1 METVIAITPSHCL
14 DPQIAI
20 AACKAGATGVLDLGC
35 NADGAVVIG
44 AINVLRKSAGDRG
57 TWGVRWDAA
66 TSPYRSLD
74 DLSKFTQGGLPLLV
88 LAGVKPREAADVLK
102 SAKGLA
108 QRIIL
113 EVHDLDS
120 ALLAEAEGFDGL
132 IVKGHEAGGWVGS
145 ATSFILLQEL
155 SGKLQIPYW
164 IQGGVNMRSAAA
176 AVLSGARGV
185 VLAEQLWLTEEG
197 PSASA
202 DQRRLWSQFDGS
214 ETIVAGRGSELF
226 RLSGRHGRGKLRE
239 IEVAVAK
246 GDDLRDMLRRLLAD
260 RDDALIALGQDIAFA
275 ASLGRRYGTTGR
287 VITALRDG
295 IEPALAEARA
305 QNPLRPDSAL
315 AKLHGA
321 RFPIAQG
328 PMTRVSDVAPFAD
341 AVSRA
346 GGLPFL
352 ALAVMRG
359 PEVRSLLT
367 KTKELMGARP
377 WGVGIL
383 GFMPLD
389 LRQEQMEAIR
399 EVKPPFAIV
408 AGGRP
413 SQAKELEA
421 LGVSTYLHVPSPG
434 LLQGFIKEGARKFI
448 FEGSECGGHTGPRTS
463 FVLWESAID
472 TLLSAKIDD
481 PETMQILFAGGVHD
495 GLSAAIVSVLAAPLA
510 AKGMKVGVLMGT
522 AYLFTEEA
530 VRTGAIVKEFQ
541 NQAIDCRETALLQS
555 GVGSFTRCAN
565 TSFCAEFDKARSDL
579 ILQGKSEEEILM
591 ALEMLNIGRLRI
603 ASKGVTRNENPAAKE
618 NNEKFVSLDADAQ
631 RREGM
636 YMMGEV
642 ARLRD
647 SRLSMAELHQAVS
660 SGAQAAFARADKR
673 SSVNRREPR
682 EEIAVVGMACLLPG
696 AKDVRSYWRNIMLAV
711 DSVREVTEDR
721 WRPEDFYEPK
731 RGVPDKVYSK
741 WGGFLDDVIFEP
753 TRYGIP
759 PASLRSI
766 EPVQLLALLVSSMAL
781 EDAGLDRR
789 PFSRE
794 RTATIFASGGMN
806 DLGTIYIFRT
816 LLAHYLPKAEGV
828 SEETRKQIL
837 EALYQ
842 DELPKW
848 TEDSFPGFLGNVVA
862 GRVANRLDLRGANFT
877 VDAACASSLAALDVG
892 IKQLRSGDADI
903 ALVGAVDGTNGPVSF
918 MSFAQTHAL
927 SPRGR
932 CRPFDDGADGIAIG
946 EGVCAVVLK
955 RLADAERDGDGI
967 YSIIKGIGSSSDGH
981 NRSLTAPHPEGQ
993 VLALERAYA
1002 DAGVDPSS
1010 VTLIEAHGT
1019 GTSVGD
1025 KSEIGAL
1032 NMVFGPA
1039 SGTPQRCAVGSVK
1052 SMIGHTKVA
1061 AGLAALIK
1069 ASLALKHRVLP
1080 PTIGVEKPVSGV
1092 DFAKSPFYINTEI
1105 RPWLGAGDSA
1115 PRRCGVSAFG
1125 FGGTNFHTVLEEYR
1139 GDFRA
1144 SDAQDLNPRAAE
1156 IFAFSRSSVEA
1167 LEEAARTLLQ
1177 GVEQTPDVDLAQL
1190 AYSASLDDARLRP
1203 KNGGQIVQL
1212 ALVANSVADLKGKL
1226 EFFLRSHQGKATLSA
1241 PSGIYYRTLQ
1251 HRGDSGAVC
1260 FLFPGQGSQQIN
1272 MLRDLVLTRPSA
1284 YALFERADT
1293 MLKGA
1298 LPKPLSQYVYP
1309 VPVFSNEER
1318 ERQQAELNDTRVA
1331 QPALGLAGLAA
1342 YDALS
1347 TFGVKPN
1354 FVAGHSYGEY
1364 VALCVAGVMSR
1375 EDLIRI
1381 SDARGRISKEIS
1393 GAQPATMAAVNANEA
1408 WTLEAIARLELDVSV
1423 ANLNA
1428 PDQTI
1433 IAGPIAAVDAAVKA
1447 LSGEDV
1453 RVKRLPVT
1461 AAFHCSAM
1469 AGAQAALAAELGSV
1483 TFRPPKVKVFSNTT
1497 GDRYPEE
1504 PSEIRALLARHIVEP
1519 LRFVDEIERLYAAGA
1534 RVFIEAGPGQV
1545 LSGLVGRIL
1554 GDRPH
1559 TTLSI
1564 DAPERSG
1571 WLQLAQL
1578 LARAFAL
1585 GLPVDL
1591 APWFARRGLVEMSL
1605 AQVFEQARAK
1615 ANPGPMAW
1623 RVNGGRAE
1631 PWRGEAKPQKRAVG
1645 AAAQPAPVK
1654 APAAP
1659 QETRTNGNAPAR
1671 PPSAP
1676 SFSVERERSKAL
1688 STHVPSPALGAVSA
1702 LGAES
1707 RFAQVQNSLAQLI
1720 DLQREQQD
1728 VLRRFFEFQGQL
1740 LGANSNG
1747 AVERTAFGAE
1757 PIPFLIAEQ
1766 PTVAPTPVGVFVP
1779 PAPVLPKLT
1788 ATPNGKAPQPAPRA
1802 AGAPPAVAPPV
1813 AAKPAANGADAAKAN
1828 GQKAPKQ
1835 LASTEAFKADLL
1847 QAVVERTGYTEDM
1860 LDLDAH
1866 MEADLGIDSIK
1877 RIEILSKLKDNH
1889 SFMENQDEEKVFE
1902 ELSGLKTLNAIVD
1915 WYDQLRKS
1923 QAEAGGS
1930 DSRKKSQTP
1939 LSLSL
1944 PETAESDA
1952 PKASSADV
1960 QRYAVTPVAAPR
1972 DASRQVNDF
1981 PADRLILVVGGAPE
1995 LSAAFGDAL
2004 KAKGRQVRLVAPA
2017 GETRLIDDGRVEADL
2032 SSLDALNALRG
2043 MLANEGAKVGA
2054 IFNLCG
2060 LQTIGGVAPDE
2071 RLDHGRQLFL
2081 LLKAFEKDL
2090 RESAKAGGG
2099 VLVNL
2104 TDFDGQ
2110 FGLRGSRSFAAAPA
2124 GTLGVAKSAAR
2135 EWPELRV
2142 KCVDADPEMDVKRL
2156 IDEVLLECCGGDPT
2170 VEVGFTQ
2177 SERFKLDLAEQS
2189 VPTADLSGLRL
2200 EQDGVLLVTGGA
2212 YGITA
2217 DVTRAMAEKFR
2228 SRLILVGR
2236 SPMPGEEPEATRGL
2250 KDHAELRQH
2259 LIGEARARNAKVKPA
2274 EIESAIK
2281 RIFKDRQIRDN
2292 IAAMRSV
2299 GAQVDYH
2306 ALDIRDG
2313 DAFGRLID
2321 SIYDRYGRIDG
2332 VLHGAGVID
2341 DRMMREKT
2349 PQSFDMVFETKV
2361 IPAMALAEKLR
2372 PETLKFL
2379 VFFSSIAGRFGNAG
2393 QSDYSAANEVINKL
2407 ADRLSHKWPHVHAV
2421 AINWGPWDGGMV
2433 NDDLRKLYASREIY
2447 PIAVD
2452 QGQRRC
2458 LEELER
2464 GNTGAPEIVVAASL
2478 EQIARQGMR
2487 QHQ

>member
-20 AACKAGATGVLDLGC
+20 AACKAGETGVLDLGWR
-35 NADGAVVIG
+35 ADASAITD
-44 AINVLRKSAGDRG
+44 AINALRKSVGVRG

-66 TSPYRSLD
+66 AGPYR
-74 DLSKFTQGGLPLLV
+74 DLNELSQLTQGKVPLLV
-88 LAGVKPREAADVLK
+88 FAGVKAREAADLLK
-102 SAKGLA
+102 SAKELA
-108 QRIIL
+108 QRVLL

-132 IVKGHEAGGWVGS
+132 IVKGHEAGGWIGS

-155 SGKLQIPYW
+155 SGKVQIPYW
-164 IQGGVNMRSAAA
+164 IQGGVHMRSAAA

-202 DQRRLWSQFDGS
+202 EQKKLWGQFDGS
-214 ETIVAGRGSELF
+214 ETIIAGRGADLF
-226 RLSGRHGRGKLRE
+226 RLSARHGRGKLRE
-239 IEVAVAK
+239 LEVGVAK
-246 GDDLRDMLRRLLAD
+246 GDDLRDLLRRLLAE
-260 RDDALIALGQDIAFA
+260 DALTPLAQDIAFA

-287 VITALRDG
+287 VIAALRDAVA
-295 IEPALAEARA
+295 PAIGEARA
-305 QNPLRPDSAL
+305 QNVLRPDSAL

-321 RFPIAQG
+321 RFPIVQG

-359 PEVRSLLT
+359 VEVRSLLT

-399 EVKPPFAIV
+399 DVKPPFAIV

-421 LGVSTYLHVPSPG
+421 LGISTYLHVPSPG

-463 FVLWESAID
+463 FVLWESAIE

-481 PETMQILFAGGVHD
+481 PETVQILFAGGVHN

-530 VRTGAIVKEFQ
+530 VRTGAIVNEFQ
-541 NQAIDCRETALLQS
+541 DQAIDCRETALLQS

-565 TSFCAEFDKARSDL
+565 TSFCDEFDKTRRDL

-591 ALEMLNIGRLRI
+591 ALELLNIGRLRI
-603 ASKGVTRNENPAAKE
+603 ASKGVARNENPAAKD
-618 NNEKFVSLDADAQ
+618 NNEKYVSLDADAQ

-660 SGAQAAFARADKR
+660 SGAQAALARGDNRK
-673 SSVNRREPR
+673 SSPKREPR

-696 AKDVRSYWRNIMLAV
+696 ANDVRSYWRNIMLAV

-721 WRPEDFYEPK
+721 WRASDFYDPK
-731 RGVPDKVYSK
+731 RGVKDKVYSK
-741 WGGFLDDVIFEP
+741 WGGFLNDVAFDP

-789 PFSRE
+789 PFPRE

-828 SEETRKQIL
+828 SEDARKQIL
-837 EALYQ
+837 ESLYQ

-892 IKQLRSGDADI
+892 IRQLRSGDADI

-932 CRPFDDGADGIAIG
+932 CRPFDDSADGIAIG

-955 RLADAERDGDGI
+955 RLADAERDGDRI
-967 YSIIKGIGSSSDGH
+967 YSVIKGIGSSSDGH

-1032 NMVFGPA
+1032 NIVFGSA

-1156 IFAFSRSSVEA
+1156 IFAISRSSVEA
-1167 LEEAARTLLQ
+1167 VEDAARTLLQ
-1177 GVEQTPDVDLAQL
+1177 GVEQTQELDLAQL
-1190 AYSASLDDARLRP
+1190 AYSTSLDDARLRP

-1212 ALVANSVADLKGKL
+1212 AIVANAVADLKGKL
-1226 EFFLRSHQGKATLSA
+1226 EFFLRSHQGKATLNA
-1241 PSGIYYRTLQ
+1241 PSGIYYRNLQ
-1251 HRGDSGAVC
+1251 HRADSGAVC

-1272 MLRDLVLTRPSA
+1272 MLRDLVLARPSA
-1284 YALFERADT
+1284 YALFEKADA

-1309 VPVFSNEER
+1309 VPVFGKEER
-1318 ERQQAELNDTRVA
+1318 ERQQAALNDTRVA

-1347 TFGVKPN
+1347 AFGVKPN

-1364 VALCVAGVMSR
+1364 VALCVAGVLSR

-1393 GAQPATMAAVNANEA
+1393 VAQPATMAAVNANEK
-1408 WTLEAIARLELDVSV
+1408 WTLEAIARLELAVSV

-1433 IAGPIAAVDAAVKA
+1433 IAGPIAAIDAAVKA

-1461 AAFHCSAM
+1461 AAFHCNAM

-1483 TFRPPKVKVFSNTT
+1483 TFRAPTIKVFSNTT
-1497 GDRYPEE
+1497 GDRYPVE

-1591 APWFARRGLVEMSL
+1591 APWFARRGLAEMSL

-1631 PWRGEAKPQKRAVG
+1631 PWRGEAKPPKRAAG
-1645 AAAQPAPVK
+1645 PATPPAPVK

-1659 QETRTNGNAPAR
+1659 LQTRPNGNAPAH
-1671 PPSAP
+1671 PPSSP
-1676 SFSVERERSKAL
+1676 SFGVERERSKAL

-1740 LGANSNG
+1740 LGANGNG
-1747 AVERTAFGAE
+1747 AAERTGFGAE

-1766 PTVAPTPVGVFVP
+1766 ATAAPTMAGVFVP
-1779 PAPVLPKLT
+1779 PAPVLPKLA
-1788 ATPNGKAPQPAPRA
+1788 ATQNGKAPQPAPRLA
-1802 AGAPPAVAPPV
+1802 SAPPV
-1813 AAKPAANGADAAKAN
+1813 AAKPAANGAGAAKTTD
-1828 GQKAPKQ
+1828 QKGPKQ

-1847 QAVVERTGYTEDM
+1847 QAVVERTGYAEDM

-1877 RIEILSKLKDNH
+1877 RIEILSKLKDDH

-1915 WYDQLRKS
+1915 WYDQFRKS
-1923 QAEAGGS
+1923 QAEPGGS
-1930 DSRKKSQTP
+1930 DSTKKAQTP

-1952 PKASSADV
+1952 PKANPADV

-1972 DASRQVNDF
+1972 DASRQVKDF
-1981 PADRLILVVGGAPE
+1981 PADRLILVIGGAGE
-1995 LSAAFGDAL
+1995 LSVAFSDAL
-2004 KAKGRQVRLVAPA
+2004 RANGHKVWRVTPG
-2017 GETRLIDDGRVEADL
+2017 GETRLVDNERIEANL
-2032 SSLDALNALRG
+2032 SSLDAVIALRE
-2043 MLANEGAKVGA
+2043 MLADEGVTVGA
-2054 IFNLCG
+2054 IFNLSG
-2060 LQTIGGVAPDE
+2060 LQSIGGVAHDAP
-2071 RLDHGRQLFL
+2071 LDHARQLFL

-2099 VLVNL
+2099 VLFNL

-2110 FGLRGSRSFAAAPA
+2110 FGLRRARPFAAAPA

-2142 KCVDADPEMDVKRL
+2142 KCIDADPDIDVTRL
-2156 IDEVLLECCGGDPT
+2156 VDESLMEFYDDDST

-2177 SERFKLDLAEQS
+2177 SGRFQLELAEEC
-2189 VPTADLSGLRL
+2189 VPTADLSGLSL
-2200 EQDGVLLVTGGA
+2200 EHDGVLLVTGGA

-2228 SRLILVGR
+2228 SRLVLVGR
-2236 SPMPGEEPEATRGL
+2236 SPMPEAEPEATRSL
-2250 KDHAELRQH
+2250 NDRAELRQL
-2259 LIGEARARNAKVKPA
+2259 LIGEARARGEKIKPA
-2274 EIESAIK
+2274 EIESGIK
-2281 RIFKDRQIRDN
+2281 RILKDRQIRDN
-2292 IAAMRSV
+2292 IAAMRSA
-2299 GAQVDYH
+2299 GAQVEYH

-2341 DRMMREKT
+2341 DRMMREKS
-2349 PQSFDMVFETKV
+2349 PESFDMVFETKV
-2361 IPAMALAEKLR
+2361 IPAMVLSEKLR

-2393 QSDYSAANEVINKL
+2393 QSDYSAANEVVNKL
-2407 ADRLSHKWPHVHAV
+2407 ADGLSQIWPHVHAV

-2433 NDDLRKLYASREIY
+2433 SDDLRKLYASKQIY
-2447 PIAVD
+2447 PIAID
-2452 QGQRRC
+2452 QGKRRC

-2487 QHQ
+2487 QQ

>member
-1 METVIAITPSHCL
+1 M
-14 DPQIAI
+14 
-20 AACKAGATGVLDLGC
+20 
-35 NADGAVVIG
+35 
-44 AINVLRKSAGDRG
+44 
-57 TWGVRWDAA
+57 
-66 TSPYRSLD
+66 
-74 DLSKFTQGGLPLLV
+74 
-88 LAGVKPREAADVLK
+88 
-102 SAKGLA
+102 AK
-108 QRIIL
+108 
-113 EVHDLDS
+113 
-120 ALLAEAEGFDGL
+120 
-132 IVKGHEAGGWVGS
+132 
-145 ATSFILLQEL
+145 
-155 SGKLQIPYW
+155 
-164 IQGGVNMRSAAA
+164 N
-176 AVLSGARGV
+176 
-185 VLAEQLWLTEEG
+185 
-197 PSASA
+197 
-202 DQRRLWSQFDGS
+202 
-214 ETIVAGRGSELF
+214 
-226 RLSGRHGRGKLRE
+226 
-239 IEVAVAK
+239 
-246 GDDLRDMLRRLLAD
+246 DDLRGLLRRLLGD
-260 RDDALIALGQDIAFA
+260 QGDALIPLGQDIAFA
-275 ASLGRRYGTTGR
+275 MSLGRRYGTTGR
-287 VITALRDG
+287 VIAALREG
-295 IEPALAEARA
+295 VEPAIRDARA
-305 QNPLRPDSAL
+305 QSVLRPDSAL

-321 RFPIAQG
+321 RFPIVQG

-359 PEVRSLLT
+359 PEVRALLA

-383 GFMPLD
+383 GFMPLE

-399 EVKPPFAIV
+399 ENKPPFAIV

-472 TLLSAKIDD
+472 TLLGAKIDD
-481 PETMQILFAGGVHD
+481 PETLQILFAGGVHD
-495 GLSAAIVSVLAAPLA
+495 GPSAAIVSVLAAPLA
-510 AKGMKVGVLMGT
+510 AKGMKIGVLMGT
-522 AYLFTEEA
+522 AYLFTQEA
-530 VRTGAIVKEFQ
+530 VRTGAIVSEFQ
-541 NQAIDCRETALLQS
+541 DQAIDCRETALLQS

-565 TSFCAEFDKARSDL
+565 TSFCDEFDKTRSDL

-603 ASKGVTRNENPAAKE
+603 ASKGVTRNENPAAKD
-618 NNEKFVSLDADAQ
+618 NGEKFVSLDAEAQ

-647 SRLSMAELHQAVS
+647 SRISMAELHQAVS
-660 SGAQAAFARADKR
+660 SGAQAALARADKR
-673 SSVNRREPR
+673 RDVAAREPR

-721 WRPEDFYEPK
+721 WRPEDYFEPK
-731 RGVPDKVYSK
+731 RGVQDKVYSK
-741 WGGFLDDVIFEP
+741 WGGFLDDVVFEP

-781 EDAGLDRR
+781 EDAGFDRR

-816 LLAHYLPKAEGV
+816 LLAHYLPKAAGV
-828 SEETRKQIL
+828 SDEARKQIL
-837 EALYQ
+837 DSLYQ

-932 CRPFDDGADGIAIG
+932 CRPFDDSADGIAIG

-955 RLADAERDGDGI
+955 RLADAERDGDRI

-993 VLALERAYA
+993 VLALKRAYA

-1039 SGTPQRCAVGSVK
+1039 AGAPQRCAVGSVK

-1069 ASLALKHRVLP
+1069 ASLALKQRVLP

-1092 DFAKSPFYINTEI
+1092 DFATSPFYLNTEV

-1115 PRRCGVSAFG
+1115 PRRAGVSAFG

-1177 GVEQTPDVDLAQL
+1177 GIEQTQELDLAQL
-1190 AYSASLDDARLRP
+1190 AYSASLDDGRLRP

-1212 ALVANSVADLKGKL
+1212 SIVATSVADLKGKL
-1226 EFFLRSHQGKATLSA
+1226 EFFLRSHQGKASLNA
-1241 PSGIYYRTLQ
+1241 PSGIYYRNLQ
-1251 HRGDSGAVC
+1251 NRADSGAVC

-1272 MLRDLVLTRPSA
+1272 MLRDLALSHPSA
-1284 YALFERADT
+1284 YALFEKADA
-1293 MLKGA
+1293 MLKSA

-1309 VPVFSNEER
+1309 APVFSTEEQ
-1318 ERQQAELNDTRVA
+1318 ERQQAELNDTRIA
-1331 QPALGLAGLAA
+1331 QPALGLADLTA
-1342 YDALS
+1342 YDVLS
-1347 TFGVKPN
+1347 TFGVRPN

-1364 VALCVAGVMSR
+1364 VALCAAGVISR
-1375 EDLIRI
+1375 EELIRI
-1381 SDARGRISKEIS
+1381 SDARGRIAKEIS
-1393 GAQPATMAAVNANEA
+1393 VAQPATMAAVNANEA
-1408 WTLEAIARLELDVSV
+1408 WTLEAIERLELAVSV

-1433 IAGPIAAVDAAVKA
+1433 IAGTIPAIDAAVKA

-1461 AAFHCSAM
+1461 AAFHCNAM

-1483 TFRPPKVKVFSNTT
+1483 AFRPPQVKVFSNTT
-1497 GDRYPEE
+1497 GERYPED

-1559 TTLSI
+1559 TTLAI
-1564 DAPERSG
+1564 DAPERPG

-1591 APWFARRGLVEMSL
+1591 APWFERRRLAEMSL
-1605 AQVFEQARAK
+1605 AQVFEEARAK

-1631 PWRGEAKPQKRAVG
+1631 PWRGEAKPPKAVAS
-1645 AAAQPAPVK
+1645 AAAQPAPAK
-1654 APAAP
+1654 APATP
-1659 QETRTNGNAPAR
+1659 QQTRPNGIATDHSPTAQ
-1671 PPSAP
+1671 SIFA
-1676 SFSVERERSKAL
+1676 ERERSRVL

-1702 LGAES
+1702 LSAES

-1740 LGANSNG
+1740 LGANGNG
-1747 AVERTAFGAE
+1747 AAEKPGFAAE
-1757 PIPFLIAEQ
+1757 PIPFLISEQ
-1766 PTVAPTPVGVFVP
+1766 PTAAPAAAGAFVP

-1788 ATPNGKAPQPAPRA
+1788 ATPNGKGLQPAPRPAIATPVA
-1802 AGAPPAVAPPV
+1802 AAPV
-1813 AAKPAANGADAAKAN
+1813 AAKPSANGAGAAKTAA
-1828 GQKAPKQ
+1828 QKGPKQ
-1835 LASTEAFKADLL
+1835 LASTEDFKADLL

-1902 ELSGLKTLNAIVD
+1902 ELSGLKTLAQIVD

-1923 QAEAGGS
+1923 QTEPGGS
-1930 DSRKKSQTP
+1930 DSRKKSPTP

-1972 DASRQVNDF
+1972 DASRQVHDF
-1981 PADRLILVVGGAPE
+1981 PADRLILVVGGAAE
-1995 LSAAFGDAL
+1995 LSAAVGDAL
-2004 KAKGRQVRLVAPA
+2004 KAKGYQIRCVTPGDA
-2017 GETRLIDDGRVEADL
+2017 TRAIDGDRIEADL
-2032 SSLDALNALRG
+2032 SSLDAANALRDV
-2043 MLANEGAKVGA
+2043 LAAQGAKVGA
-2054 IFNLCG
+2054 IFNLSG
-2060 LQTIGGVAPDE
+2060 VQTIGGVEPDG
-2071 RLDHGRQLFL
+2071 RFDHGRQLFL
-2081 LLKAFEKDL
+2081 LLKTFEKDL
-2090 RESAKAGGG
+2090 RESAKTGGG

-2110 FGLRGSRSFAAAPA
+2110 FGLRRARPFSAAPA

-2135 EWPELRV
+2135 EWLELRV
-2142 KCVDADPEMDVKRL
+2142 KCIDVDPEIDMQRL
-2156 IDEVLLECCGGDPT
+2156 VDETLMEFCDSDPAI
-2170 VEVGFTQ
+2170 EVGFTP

-2189 VPTADLSGLRL
+2189 MATADLSALRL

-2236 SPMPGEEPEATRGL
+2236 SPMPGDEPEATRGL
-2250 KDHAELRQH
+2250 IDRAELRQF
-2259 LIGEARARNAKVKPA
+2259 LIGEARARNEKVKPA
-2274 EIESAIK
+2274 DIENAIK

-2292 IAAMRSV
+2292 IAAMQAA
-2299 GAQVDYH
+2299 GAQVEYR

-2313 DAFGRLID
+2313 EAFSRFID

-2361 IPAMALAEKLR
+2361 IPAIVLAEKLR

-2393 QSDYSAANEVINKL
+2393 QSDYSAANEVVNKL
-2407 ADRLSHKWPHVHAV
+2407 ADGLSHKWPHVHAV

-2433 NDDLRKLYASREIY
+2433 NDDLRKLYASKQIY

-2487 QHQ
+2487 QNQ

>member
-14 DPQIAI
+14 DPQIAV
-20 AACKAGATGVLDLGC
+20 AACKAGETGILDLGWSTE
-35 NADGAVVIG
+35 ASAIIG
-44 AINVLRKSAGDRG
+44 AIDALRTSAGARG
-57 TWGVRWDAA
+57 TWGVRGDVNAWPCGD
-66 TSPYRSLD
+66 LNE
-74 DLSKFTQGGLPLLV
+74 LSKLTQGRVPLLV
-88 LAGVKPREAADVLK
+88 LAGVKAREAADLLK
-102 SAKGLA
+102 SAKELA
-108 QRIIL
+108 QRVLL
-113 EVHDLDS
+113 EVHDLDA
-120 ALLAEAEGFDGL
+120 ALLAEAQGFDGL
-132 IVKGHEAGGWVGS
+132 IVKGHESGGWVGS
-145 ATSFILLQEL
+145 ASSFILLQEL
-155 SGKLQIPYW
+155 SGKIQIPYW
-164 IQGGVNMRSAAA
+164 MQGGVNMRSAAA
-176 AVLSGARGV
+176 AVLSGASGV

-197 PSASA
+197 PSASTE
-202 DQRRLWSQFDGS
+202 QKKLWSQFDGS
-214 ETIVAGRGSELF
+214 ETAVIGRNADLF

-239 IEVAVAK
+239 LEVGVAK
-246 GDDLRDMLRRLLAD
+246 GDDPRDLLRRLLAESE
-260 RDDALIALGQDIAFA
+260 DALIPLGQDIAFA
-275 ASLGRRYGTTGR
+275 ASLGSRYGTTGR
-287 VITALRDG
+287 VITALREA
-295 IEPALAEARA
+295 INPALSEARA
-305 QNPLRPDSAL
+305 QNLLRPDSAL

-346 GGLPFL
+346 GSLPFL

-359 PEVRSLLT
+359 PEVRLLLA
-367 KTKELMGARP
+367 KTKELLGSRP

-399 EVKPPFAIV
+399 DVKPPFAIV

-463 FVLWESAID
+463 FVLWESAIE

-481 PETMQILFAGGVHD
+481 PETVQILFAGGVHN

-541 NQAIDCRETALLQS
+541 DQAIDCRETALLQS

-565 TSFCAEFDKARSDL
+565 TSFCDEFDKTRRDL

-591 ALEMLNIGRLRI
+591 ALELLNIGRLRI

-618 NNEKFVSLDADAQ
+618 NNEKYISLDADAQ

-660 SGAQAAFARADKR
+660 SGAQAALARGDKR
-673 SSVNRREPR
+673 KSSPKREPR

-721 WRPEDFYEPK
+721 WRPEDFYDPK
-731 RGVPDKVYSK
+731 RGVKDKVYSK
-741 WGGFLDDVIFEP
+741 WGGFLDDVAFDP

-828 SEETRKQIL
+828 SDETRKRIL
-837 EALYQ
+837 DSLYQ

-955 RLADAERDGDGI
+955 RLADAERDGDRI
-967 YSIIKGIGSSSDGH
+967 YSVIKGIGSSSDGH

-1032 NMVFGPA
+1032 NMVFGSA

-1156 IFAFSRSSVEA
+1156 IFAISRSSVEA
-1167 LEEAARTLLQ
+1167 VEDAARTLLQ
-1177 GVEQTPDVDLAQL
+1177 GVEQTQELDLAQL
-1190 AYSASLDDARLRP
+1190 AYSTSLDDARLRP

-1212 ALVANSVADLKGKL
+1212 AIVANAVADLKGKL
-1226 EFFLRSHQGKATLSA
+1226 EFFLRSHQGKATLNA
-1241 PSGIYYRTLQ
+1241 PSGIYYRNLQ
-1251 HRGDSGAVC
+1251 HRADSGAVC

-1272 MLRDLVLTRPSA
+1272 MLRDLVLARPSA
-1284 YALFERADT
+1284 YALFEKADA

-1309 VPVFSNEER
+1309 VPVFGKEER
-1318 ERQQAELNDTRVA
+1318 ERQQAALNDTRVA

-1347 TFGVKPN
+1347 AFGVKPN

-1364 VALCVAGVMSR
+1364 VALCVAGVLSR

-1393 GAQPATMAAVNANEA
+1393 VAQPATMAAVNANEK
-1408 WTLEAIARLELDVSV
+1408 WTLEAIARLELAVSV

-1433 IAGPIAAVDAAVKA
+1433 IAGPIAAIDAAVKA

-1461 AAFHCSAM
+1461 AAFHCNAM

-1483 TFRPPKVKVFSNTT
+1483 TFRAPTIKVFSNTT

-1591 APWFARRGLVEMSL
+1591 APWFARRGLAEMSL

-1615 ANPGPMAW
+1615 SNPGPMAW

-1631 PWRGEAKPQKRAVG
+1631 PWHAEAKPPKRAAG
-1645 AAAQPAPVK
+1645 GAAQPAPVK

-1659 QETRTNGNAPAR
+1659 FQTRPNGNAPAH
-1671 PPSAP
+1671 PPSPP
-1676 SFSVERERSKAL
+1676 SFGVERERSKAL

-1740 LGANSNG
+1740 LGANGNG
-1747 AVERTAFGAE
+1747 AAERTGFGAE

-1766 PTVAPTPVGVFVP
+1766 ATAAPTTAGVFVP
-1779 PAPVLPKLT
+1779 PAPVLPKLA
-1788 ATPNGKAPQPAPRA
+1788 ATQNGKAPQPAPR
-1802 AGAPPAVAPPV
+1802 PASAPPV
-1813 AAKPAANGADAAKAN
+1813 AAKRTTNGAGAAKTTD
-1828 GQKAPKQ
+1828 QKDPKQ

-1847 QAVVERTGYTEDM
+1847 QAVVERTGYAEDM

-1877 RIEILSKLKDNH
+1877 RIEILSKLKDDH

-1915 WYDQLRKS
+1915 WYDQFRKS
-1923 QAEAGGS
+1923 QAEPGGS
-1930 DSRKKSQTP
+1930 DSTKKAQTP

-1952 PKASSADV
+1952 PKANPADV

-1972 DASRQVNDF
+1972 DASRQVKDF
-1981 PADRLILVVGGAPE
+1981 PADRLILVVGGAGE
-1995 LSAAFGDAL
+1995 LSVAFSDAL
-2004 KAKGRQVRLVAPA
+2004 SANGHKVWRVTPG
-2017 GETRLIDDGRVEADL
+2017 GETRLVDSGRIEANL
-2032 SSLDALNALRG
+2032 SSLDAVIALRG
-2043 MLANEGAKVGA
+2043 MLADEGAKVGA
-2054 IFNLCG
+2054 IFNLSG
-2060 LQTIGGVAPDE
+2060 LQSIGGVAHDA
-2071 RLDHGRQLFL
+2071 RLDHARQLFL

-2090 RESAKAGGG
+2090 RESAKCGGG
-2099 VLVNL
+2099 VLFNL

-2110 FGLRGSRSFAAAPA
+2110 FGLRRARPFAAAPA

-2142 KCVDADPEMDVKRL
+2142 KCIDADPEIEVKRL
-2156 IDEVLLECCGGDPT
+2156 VDEALMEFYDDDST

-2177 SERFKLDLAEQS
+2177 SGRFQLELAEEC
-2189 VPTADLSGLRL
+2189 VPTADLSGLHL

-2217 DVTRAMAEKFR
+2217 DVTRAMAERFR
-2228 SRLILVGR
+2228 SRLVLVGR
-2236 SPMPGEEPEATRGL
+2236 SPMPDEEPEATRSL
-2250 KDHAELRQH
+2250 NERAELRQF

-2281 RIFKDRQIRDN
+2281 RILKDRQIREN
-2292 IAAMRSV
+2292 IAAMRSA
-2299 GAQVDYH
+2299 GAQVEYH

-2313 DAFGRLID
+2313 DAFGRLIN
-2321 SIYDRYGRIDG
+2321 SIYARYGRIDG

-2341 DRMMREKT
+2341 DRMMKEKS
-2349 PQSFDMVFETKV
+2349 PESFDMVFETKV
-2361 IPAMALAEKLR
+2361 IPAIVLSEKLR

-2393 QSDYSAANEVINKL
+2393 QSDYSAANEVVNKL
-2407 ADRLSHKWPHVHAV
+2407 ADGLSHKWPHVHAV

-2433 NDDLRKLYASREIY
+2433 NDDLRKLYASKQIY

-2452 QGQRRC
+2452 QGKRRC

>member
-1 METVIAITPSHCL
+1 MGTVIAITPSHCL

-20 AACKAGATGVLDLGC
+20 AACKAGETGVLDLGWR
-35 NADGAVVIG
+35 ADASAITD
-44 AINVLRKSAGDRG
+44 AINALRKSVGVRG

-66 TSPYRSLD
+66 AGPYR
-74 DLSKFTQGGLPLLV
+74 DLNELSQLTQGKVPLLV
-88 LAGVKPREAADVLK
+88 FAGVKAREAADLLK
-102 SAKGLA
+102 SAKELA
-108 QRIIL
+108 QRVLL

-132 IVKGHEAGGWVGS
+132 IVKGHEAGGWIGS

-155 SGKLQIPYW
+155 SGKVQIPYW
-164 IQGGVNMRSAAA
+164 IQGGVHMRSAAA

-202 DQRRLWSQFDGS
+202 EQKKLWSQFDGS
-214 ETIVAGRGSELF
+214 ETIVAGRGADLF
-226 RLSGRHGRGKLRE
+226 RLSARHGRGKLRE
-239 IEVAVAK
+239 LEVGVAK
-246 GDDLRDMLRRLLAD
+246 GDDLRDLLRRLLAE
-260 RDDALIALGQDIAFA
+260 DALTPLAQDIAFA

-287 VITALRDG
+287 VIAALRDA
-295 IEPALAEARA
+295 IAPAIGEARA
-305 QNPLRPDSAL
+305 QNVLRPDSAL

-321 RFPIAQG
+321 RFPIVQG

-359 PEVRSLLT
+359 VEVRSLLT

-399 EVKPPFAIV
+399 DVKPPFAIV

-421 LGVSTYLHVPSPG
+421 LGISTYLHVPSPG

-463 FVLWESAID
+463 FVLWESAIE

-481 PETMQILFAGGVHD
+481 PETMQILFAGGIHN

-530 VRTGAIVKEFQ
+530 VRTGAIVNEFQ
-541 NQAIDCRETALLQS
+541 DQAIDCRETALLQS

-565 TSFCAEFDKARSDL
+565 TSFCDEFDKTRRDL

-591 ALEMLNIGRLRI
+591 ALELLNIGRLRI
-603 ASKGVTRNENPAAKE
+603 ASKGVARNENPAAE
-618 NNEKFVSLDADAQ
+618 DNNEKYVSLDADAQ

-660 SGAQAAFARADKR
+660 SGAQAALARGDNRK
-673 SSVNRREPR
+673 SSPKREPR

-696 AKDVRSYWRNIMLAV
+696 ANDVRSYWRNIMLAI

-721 WRPEDFYEPK
+721 WRASDFYDSK
-731 RGVPDKVYSK
+731 RGVKDKVYSK
-741 WGGFLDDVIFEP
+741 WGGFLDDVAFDP

-789 PFSRE
+789 PFPRE

-828 SEETRKQIL
+828 SEEARKQIL
-837 EALYQ
+837 ESLYQ

-892 IKQLRSGDADI
+892 IRQLRSGDADI

-932 CRPFDDGADGIAIG
+932 CRPFDDSADGIAIG

-955 RLADAERDGDGI
+955 RLADAERDGDRI
-967 YSIIKGIGSSSDGH
+967 YSVIKGIGSSSDGH

-1032 NMVFGPA
+1032 NIVFGSA

-1167 LEEAARTLLQ
+1167 VEDAARTLLQ
-1177 GVEQTPDVDLAQL
+1177 GVEQTQELDLAQL

-1212 ALVANSVADLKGKL
+1212 AIVANSVADLKGKL

-1241 PSGIYYRTLQ
+1241 PSGIYYRNLQ
-1251 HRGDSGAVC
+1251 HRADSGAVC

-1272 MLRDLVLTRPSA
+1272 MLRDLVLARPSA
-1284 YALFERADT
+1284 YALFEKADA

-1309 VPVFSNEER
+1309 VPVFGKEER
-1318 ERQQAELNDTRVA
+1318 ERRQAALNDTRVA

-1347 TFGVKPN
+1347 AFGVKPN

-1364 VALCVAGVMSR
+1364 VALCVAGVLSR

-1393 GAQPATMAAVNANEA
+1393 VAQPATMAAVNANEA
-1408 WTLEAIARLELDVSV
+1408 WTLQAIARLELAVSV

-1433 IAGPIAAVDAAVKA
+1433 IAGPIAAIDAAVKA

-1461 AAFHCSAM
+1461 AAFHCNAM

-1483 TFRPPKVKVFSNTT
+1483 TFRAPTIKVFSNTT

-1591 APWFARRGLVEMSL
+1591 APWFARRGLAEMSL

-1631 PWRGEAKPQKRAVG
+1631 PWRGEAKPPKRAAG
-1645 AAAQPAPVK
+1645 AAAPAPVK

-1659 QETRTNGNAPAR
+1659 LQTRPNGNAAAH

-1676 SFSVERERSKAL
+1676 LFGVERERSRAL

-1740 LGANSNG
+1740 LGANGNG
-1747 AVERTAFGAE
+1747 AAERTGFGAE
-1757 PIPFLIAEQ
+1757 PIPFLLAEQ
-1766 PTVAPTPVGVFVP
+1766 PMAAPTMAGVFVP
-1779 PAPVLPKLT
+1779 PAPVLPKLAVT
-1788 ATPNGKAPQPAPRA
+1788 QNGKAPQPAPR
-1802 AGAPPAVAPPV
+1802 PASAPV
-1813 AAKPAANGADAAKAN
+1813 AAAPVATKPAANGVSAAKTTD
-1828 GQKAPKQ
+1828 QKGPKQ

-1877 RIEILSKLKDNH
+1877 RIEILSKLKDDH

-1915 WYDQLRKS
+1915 WYDQFRKS
-1923 QAEAGGS
+1923 QAEPGGS
-1930 DSRKKSQTP
+1930 DSIKKAQTP

-1952 PKASSADV
+1952 PKANPADV

-1972 DASRQVNDF
+1972 DTSRQVKDF
-1981 PADRLILVVGGAPE
+1981 PADRLILVVGGAGE
-1995 LSAAFGDAL
+1995 LSVAFSDAL
-2004 KAKGRQVRLVAPA
+2004 RANGHKVWRVTPG
-2017 GETRLIDDGRVEADL
+2017 GETRLVDNERIEANL
-2032 SSLDALNALRG
+2032 SSLDAVTALRE
-2043 MLANEGAKVGA
+2043 MLADEGAKVGA
-2054 IFNLCG
+2054 IFNLSG
-2060 LQTIGGVAPDE
+2060 LQSIGGVAHDA
-2071 RLDHGRQLFL
+2071 RLDHARQLFL

-2090 RESAKAGGG
+2090 RESAKCGGG
-2099 VLVNL
+2099 VLFNL

-2110 FGLRGSRSFAAAPA
+2110 FGLRRARPFAAAPA

-2142 KCVDADPEMDVKRL
+2142 KCIDADPDIDVKRL
-2156 IDEVLLECCGGDPT
+2156 VDESLMEFYDDDPT

-2177 SERFKLDLAEQS
+2177 SGRFQLELAEER
-2189 VPTADLSGLRL
+2189 VPTADLSGLSL
-2200 EQDGVLLVTGGA
+2200 EHDGVLLVTGGA

-2236 SPMPGEEPEATRGL
+2236 SPMPGEEPDATRGL
-2250 KDHAELRQH
+2250 NDRAELRQF
-2259 LIGEARARNAKVKPA
+2259 LIGEARARGEKIKPA
-2274 EIESAIK
+2274 EIESGIK
-2281 RIFKDRQIRDN
+2281 RILKDRQIRNN
-2292 IAAMRSV
+2292 IAAMRSA
-2299 GAQVDYH
+2299 GAQVEYH

-2332 VLHGAGVID
+2332 VLHGAGIID
-2341 DRMMREKT
+2341 DRMMREKS
-2349 PQSFDMVFETKV
+2349 PESFDMVFETKV
-2361 IPAMALAEKLR
+2361 IPAMVLSEKLR

-2393 QSDYSAANEVINKL
+2393 QSDYSAANEVVNKL
-2407 ADRLSHKWPHVHAV
+2407 ADGLSHKWPHVHAV

-2433 NDDLRKLYASREIY
+2433 NDDLRKLYASKQIY

-2452 QGQRRC
+2452 QGMRRC

-2487 QHQ
+2487 QQ